1 MENCGRG
8 RKRHERHLPLGRSAV
23 GLSPASGV
31 VLLVLSVLL
40 LFGCLCGIWRCRRPE
55 VLPERGQRRCGEL
68 GQQTFMVVPKQ
79 GPKKPTSTLL
89 DQVPGKPKEAAH
101 ARAQAAAGET
111 AMSPMAPR
119 PSHASKASKA
129 SSSRLARVVSAVSLL
144 RPSKIHVVWQLN
156 LQHVQDWLAGR
167 TTIPPE
173 CVREAETQEETRAEP
188 DADLEVAS
196 ESCPQLPRQR
206 SSALVASQHMAKPKK
221 ESNFFA
227 AYSSG
232 DKVEYFS
239 ATQGKWLLG
248 EVHVQPVRGK
258 TPFVY
263 SVTLYR
269 LAQQLPHVE
278 QEMLRL
284 PFAAGEPCELWSSSE
299 ERWIEAEIVG
309 MEAGSTPVRQYKVQ
323 CLSGDPLLVQAS
335 MLRRCFPEGSQVR
348 VYQGATQGFCH
359 ARVAG
364 PSEAFRPNLEAQ
376 QSRTAPDG
384 PLDYHVMVPILKASR
399 EKATVPSF
407 FLRLERQLLG
417 TRASADT
424 KWKKTLA
431 AKIGVA
437 KRP

>member
-1 MENCGRG
+1 MSVICLWDEAQLDC
-8 RKRHERHLPLGRSAV
+8 HLQL
-23 GLSPASGV
+23 

-40 LFGCLCGIWRCRRPE
+40 LFGCLCVIWRCRRPE

-89 DQVPGKPKEAAH
+89 DQAPGKPKEAAH
-101 ARAQAAAGET
+101 GVRAQAVGAGET
-111 AMSPMAPR
+111 QAMSPMAPR

-129 SSSRLARVVSAVSLL
+129 SKASSSRLARVISAVSL
-144 RPSKIHVVWQLN
+144 RPSKIRVVWQLN

-173 CVREAETQEETRAEP
+173 CVREAEEEETRAEP

-206 SSALVASQHMAKPKK
+206 SSTLVAGQHMAKPKK

-248 EVHVQPVRGK
+248 EVRVQPVRGK
-258 TPFVY
+258 PPFVY

-299 ERWIEAEIVG
+299 ERWIEAEIIG

-323 CLSGDPLLVQAS
+323 CLGDPLVVQAS

-348 VYQGATQGFCH
+348 VYQGVTEGFCH

-364 PSEAFRPNLEAQ
+364 ASEAFRPNQAQ
-376 QSRTAPDG
+376 QSSNAPDG

-407 FLRLERQLLG
+407 LLRLERQLLG
-417 TRASADT
+417 TRGCTADK

-431 AKIGVA
+431 AKIGV

>member
-1 MENCGRG
+1 MSVICLWDEAQLDC
-8 RKRHERHLPLGRSAV
+8 HLQ
-23 GLSPASGV
+23 V

-40 LFGCLCGIWRCRRPE
+40 LFGCLCVIWRCRRPE

-68 GQQTFMVVPKQ
+68 GQQAFMVVPKQ
-79 GPKKPTSTLL
+79 GPKQATSTLL
-89 DQVPGKPKEAAH
+89 DQAPGKPKEAAH
-101 ARAQAAAGET
+101 AVRAQAVGAGGNR
-111 AMSPMAPR
+111 AMSPMAPS
-119 PSHASKASKA
+119 PSQASKASKASKA
-129 SSSRLARVVSAVSLL
+129 SSSRLARVVSAVSLM

-167 TTIPPE
+167 TSVPPE
-173 CVREAETQEETRAEP
+173 CVREEETRADP
-188 DADLEVAS
+188 DADLEVAA

-206 SSALVASQHMAKPKK
+206 SSTVVASQHMAKPKK

-248 EVHVQPVRGK
+248 EVHVQPVRRK
-258 TPFVY
+258 PPFIY

-299 ERWIEAEIVG
+299 ERWIEAEILG

-323 CLSGDPLLVQAS
+323 CLSGDPLVVQAS

-364 PSEAFRPNLEAQ
+364 PSEPFRPNLEAQ
-376 QSRTAPDG
+376 QSRNAQDG

-407 FLRLERQLLG
+407 LLRLERQLLG
-417 TRASADT
+417 TRATADK

-431 AKIGVA
+431 AKIGA